1 MTTKRMAK
9 LKECVLHLANS
20 ITKYS
25 EYLDTQNKRMMEI
38 HNLPHPVRTPGDGIS
53 TSPRSIKSQN
63 LLEKYSDIQ
72 YSSSIQ
78 CVKKVRSRL
87 LAAIDSQDTNVVF
100 YIRNLAHEED
110 ETKFDDFFNEVE
122 KMN

>member
-25 EYLDTQNKRMMEI
+25 EYLDTQNKRMM
-38 HNLPHPVRTPGDGIS
+38 PHPVKTPGDGIS

-78 CVKKVRSRL
+78 CVKKSAQSSTCSNR
-87 LAAIDSQDTNVVF
+87 
-100 YIRNLAHEED
+100 
-110 ETKFDDFFNEVE
+110 
-122 KMN
+122 

>member
-1 MTTKRMAK
+1 MEKKTLIDHGQKLFRVLTFPCMTTKRMAK

-78 CVKKVRSRL
+78 CVKKSAQSSTCSNR
-87 LAAIDSQDTNVVF
+87 
-100 YIRNLAHEED
+100 
-110 ETKFDDFFNEVE
+110 
-122 KMN
+122 